1 MPIVS
6 VIIPCRNEEKRI
18 SALLDALYSQSYA
31 TDEMEVVIA
40 DGMSTDATREL
51 IADFA
56 RDHADLKIRVVD
68 NPKQIIPAALN
79 VAIEAASGDFIV
91 RMDAHSVPDVDYVKN
106 SVDDLVNGKG
116 ENVGGVWKIQP
127 GEDTW
132 VAKSI
137 VEATSH
143 PLGVGGAKYRYTTE
157 AEEVDT
163 VPFGAFRKD
172 LIDEIGGFDESLLTN
187 EDYEFNVR
195 IRQNGGR
202 IWLNPAIF
210 CKYYARESFG
220 LLAKQYWRYGY
231 WKAKMLKR
239 YPETARPR
247 QILPPLFVLGVVGL
261 IGLSFVSNLFLWALC
276 FILLFYLLVL
286 ISVGTTVAFKKNY
299 FPYVVGMPM
308 AIILMHFV
316 WGSAFWVGLVTR
328 K

>member
-56 RDHADLKIRVVD
+56 RGHADLKIRVVD

-261 IGLSFVSNLFLWALC
+261 IGLSFVSNLFLWALG

-286 ISVGTTVAFKKNY
+286 ISVGTTVALKKNY